1 MRRRFSTQRDVKSD
15 ALTIMF
21 VCSGNICRSPLAHRV
36 LETQAAERGLAVSVE
51 SSGTGSWHVGE
62 EVDSRMRATA
72 ARRGLTVS
80 HRARQLSRSDVERYD
95 LLFAMGGNHYRDIV
109 SLGRRGGADDIA
121 QRLYLFRQFDPGAT
135 RRNGSTLLPIPPE
148 AALDV
153 PDPYYGGAD
162 GFEEVYRIVERTCG
176 TILDAIADGSLP

>member
-1 MRRRFSTQRDVKSD
+1 MRGDT
-15 ALTIMF
+15 LTIMF

-36 LETQAAERGLAVSVE
+36 LERQAAERGIAVSVE

-80 HRARQLSRSDVERYD
+80 HRARRLSRSDVERYD
-95 LLFAMGGNHYRDIV
+95 LLFAMGSNHYRDIA
-109 SLGRRGGADDIA
+109 SLGRRGGSADLA
-121 QRLYLFRQFDPGAT
+121 QRLYLFRQFDPDAA
-135 RRNGSTLLPIPPE
+135 RRSGSALLPIPPE

-153 PDPYYGGAD
+153 PDPYYGGTD
-162 GFEEVYRIVERTCG
+162 GFEEVYEIVDRTCG